1 MQDYVYDNIQVKRE
15 VGYQKKI
22 GCCQSK
28 AGFFNANVINECP
41 EKCKMLVGVSFPVL
55 EKLFKYLCSD
65 IKVAGTK
72 PACATMEDQ
81 IIITLL
87 KLKHNVSF
95 DMLGY
100 MNNIN
105 QSSAANYFQKWVNI
119 VCKIRIFNSNAR
131 LCL

>member
-1 MQDYVYDNIQVKRE
+1 MPTPLPPPPTIGNDVQ
-15 VGYQKKI
+15 YQKESTYEKLDALRKER
-22 GCCQSK
+22 GRLLEENRMLSVK
-28 AGFFNANVINECP
+28 SSGFFNANVINEYP

-65 IKVAGTK
+65 IKVAGTR

-105 QSSAANYFQKWVNI
+105 QSAAANYF
-119 VCKIRIFNSNAR
+119 
-131 LCL
+131 